1 MQKIDISYFFY
12 CINLQPRRLVLSGRI
27 YCFFINGIPPLFQ
40 YCPDHIS
47 YLIPTRI
54 ITTGISALIHAQVL
68 FKNAVMINSLYFTQ
82 LTITSRPPAAIHPNK
97 NLLIT
102 VHTVTVPK
110 SMTLYSRIT
119 EKEGDLLLKEMIR
132 NTLTYLPGKWKDS

>member
-27 YCFFINGIPPLFQ
+27 YCFFINGISPLFQ

>member
-1 MQKIDISYFFY
+1 MLSLKRNGAPFLWNGCAVLAEYAPLYFNTAL
-12 CINLQPRRLVLSGRI
+12 II
-27 YCFFINGIPPLFQ
+27 
-40 YCPDHIS
+40 

>member
-1 MQKIDISYFFY
+1 MASPLYFNTAL
-12 CINLQPRRLVLSGRI
+12 II
-27 YCFFINGIPPLFQ
+27 
-40 YCPDHIS
+40 

-132 NTLTYLPGKWKDS
+132 NTLTYLQGNGKTLKQVIFYKLKHSIDCFLTIDAVFLFLIIHPIPSH

>member
-1 MQKIDISYFFY
+1 MASPFYFNTAL
-12 CINLQPRRLVLSGRI
+12 II
-27 YCFFINGIPPLFQ
+27 
-40 YCPDHIS
+40 H
-47 YLIPTRI
+47 LIPTRI

-68 FKNAVMINSLYFTQ
+68 FKNTVTINSLYFTQ